1 MATVQPDQIPAV
13 LLLGLVVGGSFYA
26 ALKGL
31 LGWEED
37 Q

>member
-26 ALKGL
+26 ALKALFGR
-31 LGWEED
+31 ED
-37 Q
+37 